1 MSAAVEHTYEYPFA
15 SEVIDGAG
23 GKRLRLATSGA
34 KREHPHFFQGWMR
47 QPRRTSDM
55 LLALSLISR
64 TRYFLAPGML
74 GRILAA
80 ADPVVTSGGERL
92 RFEAFSVCCGVY
104 GRVDLHP

>member
-92 RFEAFSVCCGVY
+92 R
-104 GRVDLHP
+104 